1 MKKILHI
8 ISSPRNGD
16 SFSIKLGNA
25 VIEKIQA
32 AYPGSTVKESNL
44 VKTHF
49 PHLEEAHLSSF
60 FTPAESRTPENWAA
74 VKHSDEAIQ
83 DIQNADIIVIGAP
96 IYNFNIHSTLKAW
109 IDHIARAG
117 ITFKYG
123 ENGPVGLVESKKV
136 YIALA
141 SGGVYSEGPMQ
152 SFDFVEPY
160 LKTILGFIGLTDV
173 TVFRVE
179 GTAIPD
185 LKDAALE
192 KGISSIHLN

>member
-32 AYPGSTVKESNL
+32 EYPGSTVKESNL
-44 VKTHF
+44 VKANF

-74 VKHSDEAIQ
+74 VKHSDGAIQ
-83 DIQNADIIVIGAP
+83 DIMDADIIVIGAP
-96 IYNFNIHSTLKAW
+96 VYNFNIHSTLKAW

-123 ENGPVGLVESKKV
+123 ENGPVGLVQSKKV

-152 SFDFVEPY
+152 SFDFVTPY
-160 LKTILGFIGLTDV
+160 LKAVLGFIGLKDI

-179 GTAIPD
+179 GTSMPD
-185 LKDAALE
+185 LKEAALA
-192 KGISSIHLN
+192 KGIGSINLN